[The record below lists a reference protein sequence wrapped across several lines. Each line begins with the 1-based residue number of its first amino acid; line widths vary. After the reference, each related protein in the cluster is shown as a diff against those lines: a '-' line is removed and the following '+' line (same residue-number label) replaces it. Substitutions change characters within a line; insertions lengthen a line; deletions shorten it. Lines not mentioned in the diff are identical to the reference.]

1 MRKRSRSPIAETAIR
16 SAILAAPMVLAM
28 LAVYSA
34 YGSDIRMTV
43 ALDQTITGSISKPQY

>member
-34 YGSDIRMTV
+34 YGSDSRM
-43 ALDQTITGSISKPQY
+43 AIAIDRTITGSISKSHH

>member
-34 YGSDIRMTV
+34 YGSDSRMTV
-43 ALDQTITGSISKPQY
+43 AIDQTITGSISKPQY